1 MYLNKVQII
10 GNLTRDPELKSL
22 PSGIK
27 VMSAALA
34 TNRSWKDANGVK
46 KEQTEYHN
54 IVAFAK
60 PAELIAQYMKK
71 GGSLYVEG
79 RLQTRSWDDKEGK
92 KNYRTEIV
100 VENFQFGP
108 SGTGKPGTTG
118 SYQRPEVAGGSPAPA
133 EAKADEGFDTIE
145 YPTDDNNLEDIPF

>member
-10 GNLTRDPELKSL
+10 GNLTRDPEMKSL

-27 VMSAALA
+27 VVSASIA
-34 TNRSWKDANGVK
+34 TNRVWKDQNGAK
-46 KEQTEYHN
+46 KEATEYHN
-54 IVAFAK
+54 IVAFGR
-60 PAELIAQYMKK
+60 PAEVIAQYMKK

-100 VENFQFGP
+100 VENFQFGGS
-108 SGTGKPGTTG
+108 SGGG
-118 SYQRPEVAGGSPAPA
+118 SGAGGAKTGGAAPVA
-133 EAKADEGFDTIE
+133 KPEAKADEGIDTIE
-145 YPTDDNNLEDIPF
+145 YPSDDNNLEDIPF